1 MATPGC
7 TATPGYSA
15 TPRCQKSALYF
26 GSELLDLET
35 IRQHFFVAGMDLL
48 KSFAAAS
55 LEILMSLRR
64 RSVRLMGITTM
75 QRSICWL
82 LTWQKSVLALKRRK
96 QKNENTRR
104 APPEGPRGPVDD
116 RDRSNALPDL
126 LGRYGI
132 CLLGHG
138 VMKWR
143 TSNIQTSP
151 LPCGRDIQ
159 NM

>member
-1 MATPGC
+1 
-7 TATPGYSA
+7 
-15 TPRCQKSALYF
+15 
-26 GSELLDLET
+26 
-35 IRQHFFVAGMDLL
+35 
-48 KSFAAAS
+48 
-55 LEILMSLRR
+55 
-64 RSVRLMGITTM
+64 MGITTM

-116 RDRSNALPDL
+116 RSRSNALLDL

-138 VMKWR
+138 EINGGR
-143 TSNIQTSP
+143 EHARDQDFNIEPQKF
-151 LPCGRDIQ
+151 
-159 NM
+159 